1 MSGVTF
7 FGYRIPAKQV
17 IGGLVF
23 WFIIGTVLWSTRNL
37 PMFEEGAPG
46 PRFMP
51 VVLTILFSVLTV
63 FYWIEAATKVTAGE
77 PAVSSED
84 EGRNFVRPAA
94 FFGVAVALAL
104 LWNTLGAVLTVF
116 LCSVVELRFIE
127 HFTWMRTVVTA
138 LAISAVALVLFQ
150 IVLGVALPGGVF
162 EFLSY
167 IRL

>member
-1 MSGVTF
+1 MNGLTC
-7 FGYRIPAKQV
+7 FGYRIPPKQLV
-17 IGGLVF
+17 GGLVF

-51 VVLTILFSVLTV
+51 VVLATLFSVLTV
-63 FYWIEAATKVTAGE
+63 FYWVESATRVATDE
-77 PAVSSED
+77 PAD
-84 EGRNFVRPAA
+84 GDRNFRRPAA
-94 FFGVAVALAL
+94 FFGIAVL
-104 LWNTLGAVLTVF
+104 LTLCWNSLGAVLTVF

-127 HFTWMRTVVTA
+127 HFTWLRTVVTA

-162 EFLSY
+162 ESLSY

>member
-1 MSGVTF
+1 MSGVTC

-23 WFIIGTVLWSTRNL
+23 WLIIGTVLWSTRNL

-51 VVLTILFSVLTV
+51 VVLAILFSILTV
-63 FYWIEAATKVTAGE
+63 LYWIEAAAKVTA
-77 PAVSSED
+77 D
-84 EGRNFVRPAA
+84 ELVETRDDDKRNFGRPAA
-94 FFGVAVALAL
+94 FFGIAVALVL

-127 HFTWMRTVVTA
+127 QFTWLRTAVTA

-150 IVLGVALPGGVF
+150 IILGVALPGGVF
-162 EFLSY
+162 ESLSY
-167 IRL
+167 LRL